1 VSTMCAG
8 APSQA
13 RHRLRCGQVHST
25 QPRGLTSCA
34 PPAPPPLV
42 RPPPPPSQHLPTLQ
56 GFHMNPVRA
65 ADKEWAHMKT
75 QSLLTQILHHVAP
88 LPSDVVVIGTRRG
101 GGATG
106 GPGGGGGR
114 SWRGAGEGEGGV
126 CAPSSSTPCHVHV
139 QATEATAHV
148 NHVPILFLSGGN
160 FAGKPAWKGSKYG
173 TPALKVR
180 TWSPPWNPAASDARQ
195 GAISPVPHAPTAR
208 RAPAAQPLP
217 PSASP
222 ATTTPPPLPPP
233 PTHHTMGHTHTGT
246 PRATNVAVSF
256 WSGRGQEPCAPPP
269 FPPPPPPSPS
279 PTGPVHSGV
288 SGASSNRRVC

>member
-1 VSTMCAG
+1 VE
-8 APSQA
+8 
-13 RHRLRCGQVHST
+13 
-25 QPRGLTSCA
+25 PRG
-34 PPAPPPLV
+34 
-42 RPPPPPSQHLPTLQ
+42 
-56 GFHMNPVRA
+56 
-65 ADKEWAHMKT
+65 
-75 QSLLTQILHHVAP
+75 
-88 LPSDVVVIGTRRG
+88 
-101 GGATG
+101 
-106 GPGGGGGR
+106 GPGGGGR

-222 ATTTPPPLPPP
+222 ATTTPPLTPPPHTTPWDTHTLVHPGPRTLLSHFGVGEAKSPAPPPLPPP
-233 PTHHTMGHTHTGT
+233 LPLPHGT
-246 PRATNVAVSF
+246 SSF
-256 WSGRGQEPCAPPP
+256 WSFWSVIE
-269 FPPPPPPSPS
+269 
-279 PTGPVHSGV
+279 
-288 SGASSNRRVC
+288 SSCMLTSI